1 MIKYN
6 NTERQNEI
14 DKHFKIRVFKLRKMS
29 GLIFLFVIFQLQIVL
44 SAQIKIA
51 IDNPSQTEKPWWWEY
66 KDIIFAP
73 YDSSYTMVKDY
84 PTIDAYDK
92 YIGQSLYLPSIYID
106 GCGYRGDA
114 ERLLIGTD
122 NIPIE
127 NSYMKEHYLNKYFT
141 IIDVLCI
148 KDAEFELHCGPVKRS
163 GSIEGR
169 SFTNT
174 ENTTP
179 YFILKET
186 QSGDTVYAPY
196 KNSFILVGGFEKIQQ
211 SFIGQNIFE
220 LTDEPSRYNFHQNII
235 KDKWVCSDVS
245 LRVPPDGTYSNDV
258 IVYLNLNNIDDNSI
272 KKEIRPNQVDDIDN
286 RYQNHDTGVV
296 SYIERYRSGEY
307 LQTTLTKIAAE
318 EKLREVENEEY
329 KRILAQK
336 KASYKRNLASKYS
349 PAIAEKII
357 AGKYE
362 IGMSKSVCKEIAGY
376 ATVIDKTENT
386 EIWKIASFFG
396 NSTYL
401 YFGNGEL
408 VRIVKY

>member
-1 MIKYN
+1 M
-6 NTERQNEI
+6 
-14 DKHFKIRVFKLRKMS
+14 
-29 GLIFLFVIFQLQIVL
+29 
-44 SAQIKIA
+44 
-51 IDNPSQTEKPWWWEY
+51 
-66 KDIIFAP
+66 
-73 YDSSYTMVKDY
+73 
-84 PTIDAYDK
+84 
-92 YIGQSLYLPSIYID
+92 
-106 GCGYRGDA
+106 
-114 ERLLIGTD
+114 
-122 NIPIE
+122 
-127 NSYMKEHYLNKYFT
+127 
-141 IIDVLCI
+141 
-148 KDAEFELHCGPVKRS
+148 
-163 GSIEGR
+163 
-169 SFTNT
+169 
-174 ENTTP
+174 
-179 YFILKET
+179 
-186 QSGDTVYAPY
+186 
-196 KNSFILVGGFEKIQQ
+196 
-211 SFIGQNIFE
+211 
-220 LTDEPSRYNFHQNII
+220 
-235 KDKWVCSDVS
+235 S